1 LSGLSATAGGV
12 RGSGGL
18 RAAPIREPGGRHA
31 VAHPQVRQAAR
42 GWPAL
47 RFPHRRSRQA
57 YGKTMQKLS
66 LDALARELLGQA
78 AAGEKPGDSRFS
90 RTVVGGHEK
99 ALRQTVIALAK
110 DAALAEHA
118 SPGEATVFVLRGR
131 VTLAAGAESWEGR
144 EGDLIIVPDAPHS
157 LTAQADSAVLLT
169 VVKHPLSARHHAA

>member
-1 LSGLSATAGGV
+1 
-12 RGSGGL
+12 
-18 RAAPIREPGGRHA
+18 
-31 VAHPQVRQAAR
+31 
-42 GWPAL
+42 
-47 RFPHRRSRQA
+47 
-57 YGKTMQKLS
+57 MQKLS
-66 LDALARELLGQA
+66 LDALARELVGQA
-78 AAGEKPGDSRFS
+78 AGGEKPGDSRVS

-118 SPGEATVFVLRGR
+118 SPGEATVLVLRGR

-169 VVKHPLSARHHAA
+169 VVKRQLPLKVVRQVTAGDMAGPSPPPIPVLLKPGIATYHR